1 MFNRIIQISCITV
14 LLSACGNEQEKP
26 KLPIVLGDSSS
37 IVTETDPQYLTDFF
51 SDLQLQQ
58 LPEDTIVSVPADTA
72 ATGAG
77 AVDSAV
83 GAAKIVA
90 IDGKGLSIPFDGVT
104 IFIPGIEVKTYSEQN
119 LEKSHGASYQLV
131 TGDLKGNQII
141 ISGGTVEKVSQR
153 YITNVM
159 VKNDLGVLI
168 LDALDNTSSWS
179 PVKGQG
185 GVYPIKGLEESELD
199 YKKANPA
206 QIRAAVSRAARN
218 KRMSRKNLRKWE
230 ASVRDVKSV
239 NQKPLM
245 LVLRSVMWKID
256 GKDAKGKNFSKQIR
270 IDMPAL

>member
-1 MFNRIIQISCITV
+1 MFNRIIQISCIAV

-83 GAAKIVA
+83 GAAKTVA

-104 IFIPGIEVKTYSEQN
+104 IFIPGIGVKTYSEQN

-131 TGDLKGNQII
+131 TGDLKGNQIR

-199 YKKANPA
+199 YKKATPA

-230 ASVRDVKSV
+230 ASVRNVKSV

>member
-1 MFNRIIQISCITV
+1 MFNRIIQISCIAV

-26 KLPIVLGDSSS
+26 KRPIVLGDSSA

-58 LPEDTIVSVPADTA
+58 LPEDTVTSVPLDTIETGTVA
-72 ATGAG
+72 A
-77 AVDSAV
+77 DSAE
-83 GAAKIVA
+83 GTARTVA
-90 IDGKGLSIPFDGVT
+90 VDGKGLSMPFDGVT

-131 TGDLKGNQII
+131 TGDLKGNQIR

-168 LDALDNTSSWS
+168 LDALDNTSSWAS
-179 PVKGQG
+179 VKGQH

-199 YKKANPA
+199 YKKATPA

-218 KRMSRKNLRKWE
+218 KRMSRKDLRKWE
-230 ASVRDVKSV
+230 ASVRNVKSV
-239 NQKPLM
+239 KQKPLI